1 MISFTLFERVK
12 MADTDYSI
20 DLRTRSPFWA
30 RMASILTGGRLVTPD
45 KGSQMAGTSA
55 HGVVGD
61 SVVTDERNM
70 QISTVWACI
79 RLISTVTASLPLD
92 VYQTKNDQRT
102 KVDNSHPLAKLLRFR
117 PNNFMTALEFREAMT
132 MQLCAYGNAYA
143 HVERNGVGD
152 VISMVPLMSANME
165 VRLSDNGKN
174 IIYRYRRDTEYA
186 DFSQKE
192 IFHLKGFGFNGLTG
206 LSPLAFSAKSAGVAI
221 AMEDNQREFFANGA
235 KSPQILM
242 TDGKVLTKEQR
253 GQLEENF
260 KEIAGGPVKK
270 RLWILESGFTTQPI
284 GVSPQDS
291 EILAARKFQVAELA
305 RFYGVPPHL
314 VGDVDK
320 TTSWGSG
327 IEQQNLGFLQYTLKP
342 YLDRWEYS
350 IERWLVKES
359 EQGIIHAEHNL
370 DGLLR
375 GDSTSRASFMQI
387 MVNTGIRTVNEVRR
401 LDNLPPLPG
410 GDVATRQSQNVPIT
424 DLGTNKEPRN
434 AGA

>member
-1 MISFTLFERVK
+1 

-20 DLRTRSPFWA
+20 DLRTRSRFWA

-92 VYQTKNDQRT
+92 VYQTKDDQRS
-102 KVDNSHPLAKLLRFR
+102 KVPGTHPLAKLLRFR

-143 HVERNGVGD
+143 HVERNSVGD

-165 VRLSDNGKN
+165 VRLSENSKS

-270 RLWILESGFTTQPI
+270 RLWILESGFTTQAI

-320 TTSWGSG
+320 STSWGSG

-359 EQGIIHAEHNL
+359 EQGSIHAEHNL

-410 GDVATRQSQNVPIT
+410 GDVATRQSQNIPIT
-424 DLGTNKEPRN
+424 DLGTNTKPLTE
-434 AGA
+434 GA

>member
-1 MISFTLFERVK
+1 
-12 MADTDYSI
+12 MAETDYSI

-45 KGSQMAGTSA
+45 NGSQMAGTSA
-55 HGVVGD
+55 HGTVGE
-61 SVVTDERNM
+61 SVVSDERNM
-70 QISTVWACI
+70 SISTVWACI

-92 VYQTKNDQRT
+92 VFETIDDQRK
-102 KVDNSHPLAKLLRFR
+102 KVDNTNPLAKLLRFR

-143 HVERNGVGD
+143 HLERNSVGD
-152 VISMVPLMSANME
+152 VISMLPLLSANMD
-165 VRLSDNGKN
+165 VRLDGKN
-174 IIYRYRRDTEYA
+174 VIYRYRRDSEYV
-186 DFSQKE
+186 DFRAKE
-192 IFHLKGFGFNGLTG
+192 IFHLKGFGFNGLVG

-242 TDGKVLTKEQR
+242 TDGKVLTKDQR

-260 KEIAGGPVKK
+260 KEIAGGPVRK

-284 GVSPQDS
+284 GISPQDAQML
-291 EILAARKFQVAELA
+291 EARKFQVAELA

-314 VGDVDK
+314 VGDVEK

-359 EQGIIHAEHNL
+359 DQGRLHAEHNL

-375 GDSTSRASFMQI
+375 GDSASRATFMQT

-424 DLGTNKEPRN
+424 DLGSSKEPRN
-434 AGA
+434 DGA

>member
-1 MISFTLFERVK
+1 
-12 MADTDYSI
+12 MAETDYSI

-45 KGSQMAGTSA
+45 NGSQMAGTSA
-55 HGVVGD
+55 HGTVGE
-61 SVVTDERNM
+61 SVVSDERNM
-70 QISTVWACI
+70 SISTVWACI

-92 VYQTKNDQRT
+92 VFETIDDQRK
-102 KVDNSHPLAKLLRFR
+102 KVDNTNPLAKLLRFR

-143 HVERNGVGD
+143 HVERNSVGD
-152 VISMVPLMSANME
+152 VISMLPLLSANMD
-165 VRLSDNGKN
+165 VRLDGKN
-174 IIYRYRRDTEYA
+174 VIYRYRRDSEFV
-186 DFSQKE
+186 DFRAKE
-192 IFHLKGFGFNGLTG
+192 IFHLKGFGFNGLVG

-260 KEIAGGPVKK
+260 KEIAGGPVRK

-284 GVSPQDS
+284 GISPQDAQML
-291 EILAARKFQVAELA
+291 EARKFQVAELA

-314 VGDVDK
+314 VGDVEK

-359 EQGIIHAEHNL
+359 DQGRLHAEHNL

-375 GDSTSRASFMQI
+375 GDSASRAAFMQT

-424 DLGTNKEPRN
+424 DLGTNKEPRTD
-434 AGA
+434 GA

>member
-1 MISFTLFERVK
+1 

-45 KGSQMAGTSA
+45 NGSQMAGTSA
-55 HGVVGD
+55 HGTVGE
-61 SVVTDERNM
+61 SVVSDERNM
-70 QISTVWACI
+70 SISTVWACI

-92 VYQTKNDQRT
+92 VFETIDDQRK
-102 KVDNSHPLAKLLRFR
+102 KVGNQNPLAKLLRFR

-143 HVERNGVGD
+143 HVERNSVGD
-152 VISMVPLMSANME
+152 VISLLPLMSANMD
-165 VRLSDNGKN
+165 VRIDGKN
-174 IIYRYRRDTEYA
+174 VIYRYRRDIEYV
-186 DFSQKE
+186 DFKPKE
-192 IFHLKGFGFNGLTG
+192 IFHLKGFGFNGLVG

-260 KEIAGGPVKK
+260 KEIAGGPVRK

-284 GVSPQDS
+284 GISPQDAQML
-291 EILAARKFQVAELA
+291 EARKFQVAELA

-314 VGDVDK
+314 VGDVEK

-359 EQGIIHAEHNL
+359 DQGRLHAEHNL

-375 GDSTSRASFMQI
+375 GDSASRATFMQT

-434 AGA
+434 DGA

>member
-1 MISFTLFERVK
+1 
-12 MADTDYSI
+12 
-20 DLRTRSPFWA
+20 
-30 RMASILTGGRLVTPD
+30 
-45 KGSQMAGTSA
+45 
-55 HGVVGD
+55 
-61 SVVTDERNM
+61 
-70 QISTVWACI
+70 
-79 RLISTVTASLPLD
+79 
-92 VYQTKNDQRT
+92 
-102 KVDNSHPLAKLLRFR
+102 
-117 PNNFMTALEFREAMT
+117 
-132 MQLCAYGNAYA
+132 
-143 HVERNGVGD
+143 
-152 VISMVPLMSANME
+152 ME

-375 GDSTSRASFMQI
+375 GDSTSRASLMQI